1 MTIPFTTEQFMAV
14 FRDYNT
20 DIWPIQIILY
30 AMALITV
37 IFTLFKFKSRDRV
50 NGFLLSFLW
59 IWMGIIY
66 HLTYF
71 TDINKAAYLFGSLFI
86 VQGGLFAYE
95 GIIKDRLTFQ
105 YPDNFQGIAGAILI
119 IYALLLYPFIGFFIS
134 GHLFPSAPTFGLP
147 CPTTIFTF
155 GLLLWTKKVFAKYLL
170 IIPLLW
176 TIIGFN
182 AALWMGVIEDYG
194 LLIGGIIA
202 AGFLIFRKQPVK
214 A

>member
-1 MTIPFTTEQFMAV
+1 MTIPFTSEQFMAV

-20 DIWPIQIILY
+20 DMWPIQIILY
-30 AMALITV
+30 VLALITV
-37 IFTLFKFKSRDRV
+37 IFTLFKFKSKDRV
-50 NGFLLSFLW
+50 NVFVISFLW

-95 GIIKDRLTFQ
+95 GFIKGRLIFQ
-105 YPDNFQGIAGAILI
+105 YPENFQGIAGMILI
-119 IYALLLYPFIGFFIS
+119 SYALLIYSLVGFFIS

-155 GLLLWTKKVFAKYLL
+155 GLLLWTKRIFPKYLL

-202 AGFLIFRKQPVK
+202 AGFLLLRKQPVK

>member
-1 MTIPFTTEQFMAV
+1 MTIPFTTEQFMDV

-30 AMALITV
+30 VLAVSTIMV
-37 IFTLFKFKSRDRV
+37 TLFGFKIRNKFNTIV
-50 NGFLLSFLW
+50 LSFLW
-59 IWMGIIY
+59 IWMGLFY

-71 TDINKAAYLFGSLFI
+71 TEINNAAYLFGSLFI
-86 VQGGLFAYE
+86 LQGGLFAYE
-95 GIIKDRLTFQ
+95 GFIKDRLMFQ
-105 YPDNFQGIAGAILI
+105 YSLNLQGVAGAILV
-119 IYALLLYPFIGFFIS
+119 IYALLLYPLVGFFIS

-155 GLLLWTKKVFAKYLL
+155 GLLLWTQKVFAKYLL

-176 TIIGFN
+176 AIIGFN
-182 AALWMGVIEDYG
+182 AALSMGVIEDYG

-202 AGFLIFRKQPVK
+202 AGFLIPRKQPVK
-214 A
+214 V